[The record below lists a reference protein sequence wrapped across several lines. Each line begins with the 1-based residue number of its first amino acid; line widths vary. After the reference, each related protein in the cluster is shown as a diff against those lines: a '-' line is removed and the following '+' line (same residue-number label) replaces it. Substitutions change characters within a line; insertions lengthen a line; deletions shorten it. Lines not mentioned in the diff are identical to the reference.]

1 MPERISEKFQSDL
14 NSLKNK
20 LLLMGGLIESMLD
33 EVLVALVRG
42 DARVAGSLIQR
53 DREVDQLEKQID
65 QAALEI
71 LALRQPNASDLRFVT
86 SSFKICTDLERMG
99 DSVVN
104 ICERIQEILQFGE
117 FPKNELL
124 PKMLLRTKLQI
135 SKSLDAF
142 VNQSTDLATEVL
154 DGDTEIDRLTADVY
168 RAMTEAMRADQNFI
182 EVGMKIFSIAKHLER
197 MSDHATNIAE
207 QVVFVVKGLDIR
219 HSRGGLV
226 PTPFQSS

>member
-1 MPERISEKFQSDL
+1 MAERISEQFQSDL

-33 EVLVALVRG
+33 EVLVALARG
-42 DARVAGSLIQR
+42 DFQIAESIITR
-53 DREVDQLEKQID
+53 DRDVDQLEKQID

-104 ICERIQEILQFGE
+104 ICERIQEILRFGE
-117 FPKNELL
+117 MPQNELL

-135 SKSLDAF
+135 SKALDAF
-142 VNQSTDLATEVL
+142 VNQSTDMATEVL
-154 DGDTEIDRLTADVY
+154 EGDTEIDQLTAEVY
-168 RAMTEAMRADQNFI
+168 EAMTEAMKLNAGFI

-219 HSRGGLV
+219 HSRGGLG
-226 PTPFQSS
+226 PTPFQSN

>member
-1 MPERISEKFQSDL
+1 MAERISEQFQSDL

-33 EVLVALVRG
+33 EVLLALECG
-42 DARVAGSLIQR
+42 DFYMAESIIAR
-53 DREVDQLEKQID
+53 DRDVDQLEKQID
-65 QAALEI
+65 QAALEL

-104 ICERIQEILQFGE
+104 ICERIQEILQFGKM
-117 FPKNELL
+117 PQNEILRS
-124 PKMLLRTKLQI
+124 MLLRTKLQI

-142 VNQSTDLATEVL
+142 VNQSTDLAAEVL
-154 DGDTEIDRLTADVY
+154 AGDVEIDRLTAKVY
-168 RAMTEAMRADQNFI
+168 EEMTERMRLNSNFV
-182 EVGMKIFSIAKHLER
+182 EVGMKIFSIAKHMER
-197 MSDHATNIAE
+197 MSDHATNIGE

-219 HSRGGLV
+219 HSRGGLG
-226 PTPFQSS
+226 PTPFPSN